1 MLNIKATIIQRLGT
15 ENADVKKPRDIVPT
29 TTTSLTN
36 YTHATDS
43 TADEE

>member
-1 MLNIKATIIQRLGT
+1 MLNIKAIIIQRLGT
-15 ENADVKKPRDIVPT
+15 QNADVKKPRDIVP